1 MTPKLLGLA
10 AVASLALTGVALPEA
25 AQARERYR
33 SVHAQGPQGR
43 GYDRYR
49 HASRQP
55 GSLQVQRGY
64 QGSGGRG
71 IESSRGRTCANGT
84 CSGGASHVT
93 NNGTNWGR
101 SGTITNNGDGTASY
115 ARSAT
120 GPGGGSRSSSGT
132 IGQPY

>member
-1 MTPKLLGLA
+1 MTSKLLGLVA
-10 AVASLALTGVALPEA
+10 IASLALTGIALPES
-25 AQARERYR
+25 AQARERFR
-33 SVHAQGPQGR
+33 SVHAHGLNGR

-49 HASRQP
+49 QVSRQP

-71 IESSRGRTCANGT
+71 IQSSRGRSCANGT

-93 NNGTNWGR
+93 NNGTRWGR

-115 ARSAT
+115 ARSVT

-132 IGQPY
+132 IGRAY